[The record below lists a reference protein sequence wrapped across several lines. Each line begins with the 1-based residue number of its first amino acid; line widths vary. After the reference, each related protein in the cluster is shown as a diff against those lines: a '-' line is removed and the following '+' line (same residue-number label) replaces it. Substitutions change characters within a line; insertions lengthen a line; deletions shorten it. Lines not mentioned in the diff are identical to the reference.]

1 MAGGV
6 VRQMIWFVVIGV
18 LSTASQTVLYVALR
32 EWWSPQP
39 ANVAALLVTTVA
51 NTEAHRWVTFPGSQK
66 PPLRIHLQALVPL
79 LGTYLY
85 TSLAL
90 AALTVLVSG
99 ASRVVEVAALVTVT
113 ALGGLVRFVVLR
125 SWVFRSPRDK
135 ARTGAPPPAA
145 VKPRSGSAAGC
156 RY

>member
-6 VRQMIWFVVIGV
+6 VRQMTWFVAIGV
-18 LSTASQTVLYVALR
+18 LSTASQAVLYVALR

-66 PPLRIHLQALVPL
+66 PPLRIHLQAVVPL
-79 LGTYLY
+79 LTTYVY

-90 AALTVLVSG
+90 AALAVLVSG
-99 ASRVVEVAALVTVT
+99 ASRLVEAAALVTVT
-113 ALGGLVRFVVLR
+113 ALGGLVRFVMLR
-125 SWVFRSPRDK
+125 SWVFRDPRDK
-135 ARTGAPPPAA
+135 ALTGAPPPVSA
-145 VKPRSGSAAGC
+145 KPRSGSATGSG
-156 RY
+156 Y